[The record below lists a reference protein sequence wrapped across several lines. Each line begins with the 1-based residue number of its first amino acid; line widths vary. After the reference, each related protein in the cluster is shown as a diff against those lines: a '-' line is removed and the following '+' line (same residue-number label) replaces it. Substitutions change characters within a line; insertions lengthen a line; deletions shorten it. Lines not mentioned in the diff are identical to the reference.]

1 MAYEVK
7 PLYRKVNT
15 RARGV
20 HHNSGGD
27 AKYDRH
33 TKDGMNKSMSKDVQ
47 RGLDYTPLYRFLLS
61 KVGEDWNEIHSE
73 AVKRLDHEEPIY
85 HLVSLPGHA
94 PRQFVMCGESSYYSG
109 LFVDDNSILRFVNPF
124 LCNED
129 FTPDCSCCTFTFNGT
144 PSRRRHTSA

>member
-61 KVGEDWNEIHSE
+61 KVGQNWNEIHSE
-73 AVKRLDHEEPIY
+73 AVSRLDNEEPIY
-85 HLVSLPGHA
+85 HLVALMGMPR
-94 PRQFVMCGESSYYSG
+94 RQFVLCGES
-109 LFVDDNSILRFVNPF
+109 
-124 LCNED
+124 
-129 FTPDCSCCTFTFNGT
+129 
-144 PSRRRHTSA
+144 